1 MKEGLFIFF
10 DKIFSI
16 DVNWWIIKFEYK
28 NDDTGYWKKIK
39 GCRGEYNIPD
49 HNVWINN

>member
-1 MKEGLFIFF
+1 MKEKLYIIL

-39 GCRGEYNIPD
+39 VFKDY
-49 HNVWINN
+49 VLFFFLYLK

>member
-1 MKEGLFIFF
+1 MKERLYIIL

-28 NDDTGYWKKIK
+28 NDKTGYWKKIK
-39 GCRGEYNIPD
+39 GEKGVYNIPD
-49 HNVWINN
+49 HNVWIKY